1 MNLLSTLQTPRTLQR
16 TTNQLQRRS
25 PHLNLHPS
33 LLLLL
38 PQPSRTTTAQ
48 KNRRVTRGE
57 EQEEVQPWKVQRPWK
72 SWRRDHKLP
81 LPVAAV
87 RGARSQGCLITAPTM
102 ITTMTRRR
110 LLIDTEQR
118 FDVKCKCMCVCVC
131 VFSNDL
137 CLRCT
142 ILRHPL
148 SLPPSIP
155 LLLPLSIVR
164 ETM

>member
-1 MNLLSTLQTPRTLQR
+1 MNLLSTLQTPRTLRR

-48 KNRRVTRGE
+48 KNRRVRRGG
-57 EQEEVQPWKVQRPWK
+57 EQEEVQPLK

-87 RGARSQGCLITAPTM
+87 RGARSQGSLITAPTM

-118 FDVKCKCMCVCVC
+118 FDVKCKCVCVC

-155 LLLPLSIVR
+155 LLLSLSIVR